1 MQVRTDVYR
10 AQGNDGQ
17 IYIVFR
23 RTQIVSVKTPY
34 GLVKKQR
41 EPKFYLGNG
50 DLLECSGG
58 YDMFKTV
65 DGRLVLRLMPAKV
78 GAVG

>member
-1 MQVRTDVYR
+1 VQVRTDAYR
-10 AQGNDGQ
+10 AQGNDGR

-23 RTQIVSVKTPY
+23 RIPMVSVKTPY
-34 GLVKKQR
+34 GTVKKQR

-58 YDMFKTV
+58 YDTFKTV
-65 DGRLVLRLMPAKV
+65 DGHLVLRLMPAKA

>member
-1 MQVRTDVYR
+1 VYR
-10 AQGNDGQ
+10 AQGDDGQ

-50 DLLECSGG
+50 DLLECSGS
-58 YDMFKTV
+58 YDTFKTV
-65 DGRLVLRLMPAKV
+65 NGNLVLRLIPAKA

>member
-1 MQVRTDVYR
+1 MRTDAYR
-10 AQGNDGQ
+10 ARGDDGQ
-17 IYIVFR
+17 VYIVFR
-23 RTQIVSVKTPY
+23 RIPIVTVKTPY

-58 YDMFKTV
+58 YDTFKTV
-65 DGRLVLRLMPAKV
+65 GGNLVLRLMPAKA

>member
-1 MQVRTDVYR
+1 M
-10 AQGNDGQ
+10 
-17 IYIVFR
+17 
-23 RTQIVSVKTPY
+23 VSVKTPY
-34 GLVKKQR
+34 GTVKKQR

-58 YDMFKTV
+58 YDTFKTV
-65 DGRLVLRLMPAKV
+65 DGKLVLRLMPAKT

>member
-10 AQGNDGQ
+10 ARGDDGQ
-17 IYIVFR
+17 VYIVFR
-23 RTQIVSVKTPY
+23 RTPIVSIKTPY
-34 GLVKKQR
+34 GPVKKQR

-50 DLLECSGG
+50 DLLECSGA
-58 YDMFKTV
+58 YDTFKTV
-65 DGRLVLRLMPAKV
+65 DGNLVVRLLPARA